1 MAKRRVIALSTLL
14 VCGLFV
20 VGSALASNGMAIERS
35 VIGSG
40 GEEVTDG
47 SLYILNGT
55 LGEPVA
61 GTVVLGTD
69 YVLSS
74 GFWAPHE
81 LKVYLP
87 VVLKNHS

>member
-1 MAKRRVIALSTLL
+1 MAKRKFIPLLILS
-14 VCGLFV
+14 VCGLFL

-35 VIGSG
+35 VIGGG

-61 GTVVLGTD
+61 GTVVLTTD

-81 LKVYLP
+81 SRIYLP
-87 VVLKNHS
+87 LVLRNHS